1 MTLDRRRTLR
11 AVELA
16 WVALLPCAVLVLAA
30 IVVLGPLVGR
40 LAFPSGGLTF
50 WESLAQSG
58 QLSPEPTEQG
68 RFLVALSGPLLLS
81 GAVLLGLRHP
91 RRLKPATIERL
102 IVGTQITLVAFAA
115 ICVVVQYRQRY
126 QLDAVT
132 LSPHTVYFR
141 ISALGAA
148 AVIALAL
155 WLGIA
160 RPSVRQRFAALTA
173 ETPRRRAAVA
183 LVAAIAVVLWLLPA
197 INFEK
202 TIVYAHDAIVN
213 HLPFWLDETFAA
225 LDGRLPLV
233 GFAAQYGS
241 LWPYPI
247 AGAMEL
253 FGTTVGV
260 FTIAMSAISAVAML
274 AVLAA
279 LRRVVRSSVTA
290 LLLFLP
296 LMATGFFMM
305 EGPLGNRY
313 AVSNLFGTFPLRY
326 AGPLLLFALVAR
338 HLDGAAPSR
347 RVWLFLA
354 AGVVF
359 LNNPEFGLPAA
370 GATVAALLWSGGR
383 PTWTSIGRLLLDA
396 AVGFVAAYALVSVVT
411 LVVAGEMPH
420 LDLLFKYSSLFALGG
435 FGLLPMVPTIG
446 ISTIVYLTY
455 VAAIGAATV
464 GAVGRRPDRLLIG
477 LLAWSGVFG
486 LGIGSYYMGRSHPEV
501 LTNMFCAWALS
512 IVLLLVLTVRSLVAR
527 AARRPTLAEM
537 ACLFAFGVLVC
548 SLAQAPTPWS
558 QVSRLRHT
566 GLAIYDHPPSEPFI
580 AAHAHR
586 GEVVAILTQL
596 GHRAAYNLGLVDVTP
611 YTTLESM
618 PTLDQLVETLDDLQ
632 AAGGRKVFLSLREAW
647 PEVPGALEARGY
659 APVVREQYGAAEF
672 ARPR

>member
-1 MTLDRRRTLR
+1 
-11 AVELA
+11 V
-16 WVALLPCAVLVLAA
+16 
-30 IVVLGPLVGR
+30 
-40 LAFPSGGLTF
+40 
-50 WESLAQSG
+50 QSG
-58 QLSPEPTEQG
+58 LVSPEPTEQG

-81 GAVLLGLRHP
+81 GAVLLGMRYPRSLR
-91 RRLKPATIERL
+91 PATIERL
-102 IVGTQITLVAFAA
+102 VAGTQIVLGAFAV

-126 QLDAVT
+126 EFVT
-132 LSPHTVYFR
+132 TTLTPHVVYFR
-141 ISALGAA
+141 IPTFVAA
-148 AVIALAL
+148 AAIALVI

-160 RPSVRQRFAALTA
+160 RPSVRQRFGALTA
-173 ETPRRRAAVA
+173 ETPRRRATAA
-183 LVAAIAVVLWLLPA
+183 LVAVVAVVLWLLSA
-197 INFEK
+197 INFER
-202 TIVYAHDAIVN
+202 TIVYANERVAQHF
-213 HLPFWLDETFAA
+213 PYWLDEVFAV
-225 LDGRLPLV
+225 LDGRFPLV
-233 GFAAQYGS
+233 HFAAQYGS

-247 AGAMEL
+247 AAAMEL
-253 FGTTVGV
+253 FGTTAGV
-260 FTIAMSAISAVAML
+260 FAIAMSAISAVAML

-296 LMATGFFMM
+296 LMATSYFMM

-359 LNNPEFGLPAA
+359 LDNPEFGLPAA

-383 PTWTSIGRLLLDA
+383 PTRAGIARLLLEA
-396 AVGFVAAYALVSVVT
+396 GAGFVAAYALVSVLT
-411 LVVAGEMPH
+411 LVVAGELPH
-420 LDLLFKYSSLFALGG
+420 LGLLFKYSRVFALGG
-435 FGLLPMVPTIG
+435 FGLLPMLPTIG
-446 ISTIVYLTY
+446 ISTIIYLTY

-464 GAVGRRPDRLLIG
+464 SAVGRRPDRLLIG

-486 LGIGSYYMGRSHPEV
+486 LGIGGYYMGRSHPEV

-512 IVLLLVLTVRSLVAR
+512 IVLLLVLTVRALVAR
-527 AARRPTLAEM
+527 AARRPTLAEA

-548 SLAQAPTPWS
+548 SVAQVPTPWS
-558 QVSRLRHT
+558 QLSRLKHT
-566 GLAIYDHPPSEPFI
+566 GLAIYDHPLSEPFI
-580 AAHAHR
+580 AAHTHR
-586 GEVVAILTQL
+586 GEAVAILTQL
-596 GHRAAYNLGLVDVTP
+596 GHRAAYNLGLVDVAP

-647 PEVPGALEARGY
+647 PGVPEALAARGY
-659 APVVREQYGAAEF
+659 ALVVREQYGAAEF